1 MAELTE
7 FVECTSLSISYDEM
21 GLATVNFAVIR
32 NEEGFPSSSFLNVI
46 ETGGRVFT
54 GYVTNITVSPIQ
66 NTDWYES
73 HVTLIS
79 LAR

>member
-7 FVECTSLSISYDEM
+7 FVDCTSLNISYDIM
-21 GLATVNFAVIR
+21 GLATVNFVVVR
-32 NEEGFPSSSFLNVI
+32 NEEGFPSSDFLNDI
-46 ETGGRVFT
+46 EAGGRTFT
-54 GYVTNITVSPIQ
+54 GYVTSITVNPIQ